1 MEDKNRLKGRPPL
14 HGGRRNKK
22 IDVRFTEDEYKQI
35 LAMEQE
41 FGMLKADLIR
51 VRVLTDSGMIVT
63 NSRELIKEL
72 DRIGGEIGRCG
83 NNINQLAHYSNI
95 MQLKDIL
102 DPETTVRF
110 NRLLSDYIRNQA
122 TLEIALRKVIRAIG
136 RAGRSH

>member
-1 MEDKNRLKGRPPL
+1 MDDKNRLKGRPPL
-14 HGGRRNKK
+14 QGGRRNKK
-22 IDVRFTEDEYKQI
+22 IDVRFTDEEYKQI

-41 FGMLKADLIR
+41 FRMPKADLIR
-51 VRVLTDSGMIVT
+51 LRVLKDSGMIIT
-63 NSRELIKEL
+63 SSRELIKEL

-110 NRLLSDYIRNQA
+110 NRLLREYIRNQA
-122 TLEIALRKVIRAIG
+122 SLEITLRKVIRAIG
-136 RAGRSH
+136 RAGSSP